1 MLSHFLLLQFR
12 KILYLYIANLL
23 GMQNTVGV
31 GVSMPKNI
39 VSKIDAE
46 RGDISRSRYLLK
58 LLEKVY
64 ANTSTSIQ
72 IENNKAQSKINK
84 PLQTD
89 IRVGASVHQS
99 AMDDVKPLQGGTPHG

>member
-1 MLSHFLLLQFR
+1 MLVFQ

-89 IRVGASVHQS
+89 IRVGASV
-99 AMDDVKPLQGGTPHG
+99 